1 MCAPAGLPRLPV
13 FLSATTVLALLAPL
27 SVFAAETA
35 TDAKRAIQSGLPRY
49 DPAAYEKAQAEKET
63 RAAPRNAPAPVPEKP
78 AVAPASATA
87 TPASDNILVL
97 PKVTV
102 RSTERPI
109 KRLPRIDPPAE
120 PLKDLPSEPFESASG
135 RDARLVKNHLNK
147 LQQVLIPLFGG
158 SVVAEA
164 REAEARLQKAAQM
177 NDLASALEL
186 QEAAGR
192 DPEEIKKL
200 RAEYIKLYYSGPK

>member
-1 MCAPAGLPRLPV
+1 MCAPAGPPRLPV
-13 FLSATTVLALLAPL
+13 LLSATTALVLLAPPQG
-27 SVFAAETA
+27 FATEAA
-35 TDAKRAIQSGLPRY
+35 TDARQAIQAALPRY
-49 DPAAYEKAQAEKET
+49 DPSAYEKARAEKEQP
-63 RAAPRNAPAPVPEKP
+63 AAPKHTPAPLPEDKITAPA
-78 AVAPASATA
+78 ATAAAPASE
-87 TPASDNILVL
+87 NILAL

-120 PLKDLPSEPFESASG
+120 PLKDLPGEPLESASG
-135 RDARLVKNHLNK
+135 RDARMVKRHLNK

-177 NDLASALEL
+177 NDLASSLEL

-200 RAEYIKLYYSGPK
+200 RAEYTKLYYSGPK

>member
-13 FLSATTVLALLAPL
+13 LLLATTTLALPVL
-27 SVFAAETA
+27 AAETV
-35 TDAKRAIQSGLPRY
+35 TGAKQAIQSGLPRY
-49 DPAAYEKAQAEKET
+49 DPSAYEKARTERET
-63 RAAPRNAPAPVPEKP
+63 RTAPKNAPAPIPEAKV
-78 AVAPASATA
+78 VAPA
-87 TPASDNILVL
+87 PAASPAGDNILVL

-109 KRLPRIDPPAE
+109 KRLPRIDPPAA
-120 PLKDLPSEPFESASG
+120 PLKDLPAEPFESAAG
-135 RDARLVKNHLNK
+135 RDARLIKKHLSK
-147 LQQVLIPLFGG
+147 LEQALNRFPRIFGA
-158 SVVAEA
+158 STVALA
-164 REAEARLQKAAQM
+164 RDAEARLQKAAQM

-200 RAEYIKLYYSGPK
+200 RAEYVKLYYSGPK